1 MEWLIAIGAWTIIIV
16 GVAIVLI
23 GIIGLIV
30 GVAGLLMDAG
40 EIGIPVA
47 AGAAVVAI
55 VGVIVIVLGVLILPG
70 RNYPDDD
77 AISAYRAAAVNYFKE
92 RRHLDKLTAKAQSL
106 AEQSGQARL
115 AAYCYA
121 NAYTGAPFPEQEQAK
136 LNAQG
141 LISAGADCAHI
152 IVIGM
157 ETVPPDIKRL
167 ALAAAVHG
175 PANARFHTDDDNT
188 ITALLRVPN
197 RPALILASKIE
208 KTHKDIVKEETVAL
222 RQQTIRIIDLSE
234 TASRVTD
241 RLVAGVRDSEAA
253 NRKYIASLATGDAE
267 SRRISL
273 AYALRLANRTGLSN
287 LADAPLP

>member
-30 GVAGLLMDAG
+30 GIAGLLMDAG
-40 EIGIPVA
+40 EMGIPVA

-55 VGVIVIVLGVLILPG
+55 VGVIVIVLGALILPG

-77 AISAYRAAAVNYFKE
+77 AISAYRTAAVNYLKE
-92 RRHLDKLTAKAQSL
+92 QRRLDKLTAKAQSL

-141 LISAGADCAHI
+141 LISAGANCAHI
-152 IVIGM
+152 IDAG
-157 ETVPPDIKRL
+157 ETLPPDLKQL
-167 ALAAAVHG
+167 SLAAAVHG

-253 NRKYIASLATGDAE
+253 NRKYIASLATGYAE
-267 SRRISL
+267 GRRISL